1 MKDNFDFI
9 EFWAKEF
16 NKNPKK
22 NRAIL
27 NKFINSQISIAQK
40 RLKKLKPEK
49 LIKIFNIKNEKVIEM
64 IYKRSQMK

>member
-1 MKDNFDFI
+1 MKNKFNFI

-16 NKNPKK
+16 KKNPKK

-64 IYKRSQMK
+64 IYKKT